1 MIPRWTEFVDKV
13 IHWAERESNEKSVM
27 FTVDKIDDNT
37 IQITSRREKKVCRL
51 KYSRREY
58 NRARNKLSDG
68 DILPILFQILKEKY
82 KPVRWSV
89 IGEGGKSFAWP
100 KEIRSSR

>member
-13 IHWAERESNEKSVM
+13 IHWAERESNEKNVM

-51 KYSRREY
+51 KYARRGY
-58 NRARNKLSDG
+58 TPYFISNIKRK
-68 DILPILFQILKEKY
+68 IQT
-82 KPVRWSV
+82 
-89 IGEGGKSFAWP
+89 GKMVCNW
-100 KEIRSSR
+100 RGR